1 MAHVTGP
8 SVSLEIAAPRAIAAV
23 RARLPIGRV
32 PAMFAEYLNQVYA
45 AAREG
50 AIRLDGQNIF
60 VYRGGTGGDAM
71 VDVEFGV
78 GVQEPFSSSGPVQCS
93 ELPVGEVA
101 TATHWG
107 DYARL
112 GEAHDAVLDW
122 CRAHQR
128 TLGGA
133 RWEVYGHW
141 TDDPTRLR
149 TDVYYLL
156 SPAS

>member
-1 MAHVTGP
+1 MTQLHGP
-8 SVSLEIAAPRAIAAV
+8 PVSLKVATPRAIAAV

-45 AAREG
+45 AASDG

-60 VYRGGTGGDAM
+60 VYRDVMGTKDEA
-71 VDVEFGV
+71 DIEFGV
-78 GVQEPFSSSGPVQCS
+78 GVNTPFSATGAVRYS

-107 DYARL
+107 NYAGL
-112 GEAHDAVLDW
+112 GEAHHAVLAW
-122 CRAHQR
+122 CRAHDR
-128 TLGGA
+128 KLVGP

-141 TDDPTRLR
+141 TDDPAQLR

-156 SPAS
+156 QPSR